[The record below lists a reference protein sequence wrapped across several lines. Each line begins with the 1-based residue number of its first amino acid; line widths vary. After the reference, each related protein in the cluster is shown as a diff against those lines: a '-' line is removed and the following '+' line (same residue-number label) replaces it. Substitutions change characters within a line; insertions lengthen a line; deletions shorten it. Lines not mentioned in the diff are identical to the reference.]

1 MITLKTQ
8 AREASNLKSQ
18 REAGMVPAVM
28 YGPKE
33 DTASI
38 AVSGKEFGKVLKEA
52 GESTV
57 ITLETPKGKKSALI
71 HDVQFDPIKSIPL
84 HVDFYIIEEGKEVG
98 VDTPL
103 EFVGVSP
110 AVKELGGTLVK
121 VLHEL
126 SIKGMPAKLPHTIE
140 VDISALV
147 DLESHISAK
156 DITLPE
162 GITLMNNIDEIIA
175 SISVAKEEEEEPTE
189 SADISDIEVE
199 QKGKKEEEAEAGEE
213 KKQA

>member
-8 AREASNLKSQ
+8 ARETSSLKSQ

-28 YGPKE
+28 YGAKE
-33 DTASI
+33 DTTPIS
-38 AVSGKEFGKVLKEA
+38 VSGKEFGKALKEA

-57 ITLETPKGKKSALI
+57 ITLDTPKGKKSALI
-71 HDVQFDPIKSIPL
+71 HDVQFDPIKSTPL
-84 HVDFYIIEEGKEVG
+84 HADFYIIEEGKEVE

-126 SIKGMPAKLPHTIE
+126 SIKGMPAKLPHSIE

-147 DLESHISAK
+147 DIESHISAK

-162 GITLMNNIDEIIA
+162 GITLMNSADEIIA
-175 SISVAKEEEEEPTE
+175 SISVAKEEAEEPTE
-189 SADISDIEVE
+189 EADISSIEVE
-199 QKGKKEEEAEAGEE
+199 KKGKKEEEGEDEKE
-213 KKQA
+213 KK